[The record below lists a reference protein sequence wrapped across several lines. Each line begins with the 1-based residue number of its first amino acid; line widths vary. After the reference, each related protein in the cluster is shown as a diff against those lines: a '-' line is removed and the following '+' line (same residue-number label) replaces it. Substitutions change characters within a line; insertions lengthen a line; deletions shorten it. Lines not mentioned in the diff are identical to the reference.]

1 MRPFNIEQLRKETP
15 GCQHVLH
22 LNNAGSSLPPQS
34 VIDTIKN
41 HLDVEATRGGY
52 EATLLASEKIAN
64 FYENAARLINCSTDE
79 IAFMDNATRAWSMA
93 FSSFKFNPGDKI
105 LTCVSEYCSNYM
117 ALLYQEKHAGV
128 HIEVIND
135 DDTGQ
140 IDLNDLNSKIDARV
154 KLIAITHVPTQGGL
168 INPAAEV
175 GAIANA
181 NKIPYLLDATQSIGQ
196 MPIDVKA
203 IGCDFLCAT
212 GRKFLRGPRGTG
224 FLYAKK
230 ESIEH
235 YDPPFVALQAAS
247 WVADNEYVIT
257 QNARRFETWEQ
268 SIALKIGLSTAIQYA
283 LDLDL
288 SVIWQRIQ
296 HLSTQLRQKL
306 SQIDSIQLQDLGTK
320 QCGIVT
326 FTSSKK
332 SPQEIQNYLASKFI
346 NVSLSLQEYARLDLA
361 KRNLPAL
368 VRASIHYYN
377 TESEIDIF
385 CFELRN
391 FLNNTNSG

>member
-41 HLDVEATRGGY
+41 HLDIEATRGGY
-52 EATLLASEKIAN
+52 EATLLASEKIVS
-64 FYENAARLINCSTDE
+64 FYENAARLINCATEE

-117 ALLYQEKHAGV
+117 ALLYQAKHAGV
-128 HIEVIND
+128 HIELIND

-140 IDLNDLNSKIDARV
+140 IDLNDLRNKIDARV

-168 INPAAEV
+168 INPVAEV

-196 MPIDVKA
+196 MPVDVKA

-247 WVADNEYVIT
+247 WIADNEYVIT

-268 SIALKIGLSTAIQYA
+268 SIALKIGLSVAIQYA
-283 LDLDL
+283 LELDL

-296 HLSTQLRQKL
+296 HLATQLRQKL
-306 SQIDSIQLQDLGTK
+306 AQIDSIQLQDLGTK

-391 FLNNTNSG
+391 FLNNAS